1 MKKPLA
7 FIIIAAAICFSF
19 CACAG
24 GETDGAQSENNGT
37 VADGRPTD
45 DSDEGVPSGGGQ
57 TDAPSG
63 DIEEVT
69 CMYIY
74 INGNRLE
81 VELAENS
88 SAAALAAALSK
99 DDIVYMADDYGNFE
113 KVGDIGMTLP
123 RNDGHISVSPGDV
136 ILYLGSNICLYYGS
150 NSWNFTRLGR
160 INGYSDEQLR
170 TLLGAG
176 QGSVEVR
183 LSLS

>member
-1 MKKPLA
+1 MKKLLA
-7 FIIIAAAICFSF
+7 FIVIAAAICFIF

-24 GETDGAQSENNGT
+24 GESDGAHSENDGT
-37 VADGRPTD
+37 ITDGRPTD
-45 DSDEGVPSGGGQ
+45 DSDEG
-57 TDAPSG
+57 APSG

-81 VELAENS
+81 VELAKNS
-88 SAAALAAALSK
+88 SAAALAAALAEG
-99 DDIVYMADDYGNFE
+99 DVVYTADDYGNFE

-123 RNDGHISVSPGDV
+123 RNDERISVSPGDV
-136 ILYLGSNICLYYGS
+136 ILYLGSNICIYYGT

-160 INGYSDEQLR
+160 INGYGDEQLR

-183 LSLS
+183 LSLI